1 LDWVLDIIISII
13 QTCLS
18 SKVSIN
24 THIRIHSV
32 IHGGLFYED
41 FQSFLQKKC
50 RFTAN
55 LVTSCKCS
63 QNEER
68 ERDPPNSFKKGGY
81 QSNHWDQHSHWTS
94 SATETCHLKTHR
106 QSQNICFS
114 PFLKTLKGRAG
125 SFLCKKPTPTWC
137 FVLSDLLQLQYSK
150 FPFKDR
156 WERERERERDSL
168 FCLLG

>member
-1 LDWVLDIIISII
+1 MVACFMKISN
-13 QTCLS
+13 LYY
-18 SKVSIN
+18 
-24 THIRIHSV
+24 R
-32 IHGGLFYED
+32 
-41 FQSFLQKKC
+41 KKC

-63 QNEER
+63 QNEKRKRER
-68 ERDPPNSFKKGGY
+68 EREIRPTHLKREGIKVTIETNT
-81 QSNHWDQHSHWTS
+81 QHWTS
-94 SATETCHLKTHR
+94 SLTETCQLKTHR

-125 SFLCKKPTPTWC
+125 SFLCKKPTLTWC

-156 WERERERERDSL
+156 YKREREREREREIH
-168 FCLLG
+168 FFAC